1 MPTYQQFPLPDAGE
15 GLTEAE
21 IVAWHVAVGDAVE
34 VNQTIVEIETA
45 KSLVDLP
52 SPWTGIV
59 SAILV
64 EPGQTVDVGTPIIE
78 IDTDPTG
85 EAPAPATGHG
95 GAIEHGHRGGGDRHA
110 GVEPGGA
117 DEVAAVREQAEAA
130 RRTAQVQAHE
140 EHAAGLD
147 RGTTAPGSR
156 TAGRRSGDATAS
168 RAAAGL
174 GGTPAERTS
183 AGLTS
188 GATGGGTTGT
198 SGSAPAVTS
207 AGGATTS
214 AGGTDAAG
222 EGRQAVLVGY
232 GLADPGATRR
242 PRGGAPSAGT
252 AGATATAA
260 GGVPGQAASA
270 APRAAAHALAKPPVR
285 KLARELGVDLDS
297 VTPTGP
303 GGIVTREDVLAH
315 AAQAEA
321 RTLAT
326 YPGDDKP
333 WLASG
338 TVSPDGRQTRVPVKS
353 VRKRT
358 AEAMVTSAF
367 TAPHVTVFHTVDV
380 TRTMRLVERLRAD
393 KEFADVRVTPLLI
406 AAKALMLAVRRH
418 PEINASWD
426 DAAQEIVY
434 KHYINLGIAAATP
447 RGLVVP
453 NVKDAHRLSLLEL
466 ARGLGELTAT
476 ARAGRTS
483 PSDMADG
490 TITITNVGVFGI
502 DTGTPILNPGEAAI
516 LAFGAIRLQPW
527 VHKGKV
533 KPRHVTQLALSFDHR
548 LVDGE
553 LGARVLADVASVLA
567 DPAQGLVWG

>member
-1 MPTYQQFPLPDAGE
+1 PT
-15 GLTEAE
+15 
-21 IVAWHVAVGDAVE
+21 
-34 VNQTIVEIETA
+34 
-45 KSLVDLP
+45 
-52 SPWTGIV
+52 TG
-59 SAILV
+59 
-64 EPGQTVDVGTPIIE
+64 G
-78 IDTDPTG
+78 
-85 EAPAPATGHG
+85 
-95 GAIEHGHRGGGDRHA
+95 
-110 GVEPGGA
+110 
-117 DEVAAVREQAEAA
+117 
-130 RRTAQVQAHE
+130 
-140 EHAAGLD
+140 
-147 RGTTAPGSR
+147 
-156 TAGRRSGDATAS
+156 AS
-168 RAAAGL
+168 RA
-174 GGTPAERTS
+174 S
-183 AGLTS
+183 
-188 GATGGGTTGT
+188 
-198 SGSAPAVTS
+198 
-207 AGGATTS
+207 
-214 AGGTDAAG
+214 
-222 EGRQAVLVGY
+222 
-232 GLADPGATRR
+232 
-242 PRGGAPSAGT
+242 
-252 AGATATAA
+252 
-260 GGVPGQAASA
+260 
-270 APRAAAHALAKPPVR
+270 AHALAKPPVR

-380 TRTMRLVERLRAD
+380 TRTMRLVERLRGE

-502 DTGTPILNPGEAAI
+502 DTGTPILNPGEAGI